1 MEKMLEKK
9 SCYFVKERFKEP
21 HERFYILIQNDSFVE
36 VSETD
41 ARKEAAL

>member
-21 HERFYILIQNDSFVE
+21 
-36 VSETD
+36 SEID
-41 ARKEAAL
+41 ARREAVL

>member
-21 HERFYILIQNDSFVE
+21 HERFCILIQNDSFVG
-36 VSETD
+36 VSDTD
-41 ARKEAAL
+41 ARREDA